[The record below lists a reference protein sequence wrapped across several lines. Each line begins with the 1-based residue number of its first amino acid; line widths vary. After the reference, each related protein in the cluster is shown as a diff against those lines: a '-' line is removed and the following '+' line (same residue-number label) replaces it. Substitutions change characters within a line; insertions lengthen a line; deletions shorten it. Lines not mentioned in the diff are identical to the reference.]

1 MKLSPRETIL
11 AGLVAGAIF
20 VVFNL
25 VIFKTLASRQVGLRE
40 QLAART
46 LELQSMQLLLAER
59 DLWAQRAVLIAQKQP
74 VLTDE
79 NSAGVQLLDQIG
91 NVAKGQG
98 VTLENKAF
106 ASATRMPS
114 YRSVA
119 VNLETK
125 SSWTSLV
132 QFLNAVQQPEQFIVF
147 ENAEVAIDP
156 GDATQMRGK
165 FRIARW
171 YAP

>member
-1 MKLSPRETIL
+1 MKLSPREMIL
-11 AGLVAGAIF
+11 AGVVACAVFI
-20 VVFNL
+20 VFNL
-25 VIFKTLASRQVGLRE
+25 VILKKFSSRQAVLRE
-40 QLAART
+40 QLGVRT
-46 LELQSMQLLLAER
+46 MELQSMHLLLDER
-59 DLWAQRAVLIAQKQP
+59 DLWTQRAAWLTQKQP
-74 VLTDE
+74 RLTDE
-79 NSAGVQLLDQIG
+79 NSAAVQLLDQIG
-91 NVAKGQG
+91 NIAKGSG

-147 ENAEVAIDP
+147 ENAEIAIDP

-171 YAP
+171 YVP